1 MSFKI
6 IITPNAVLN
15 IENAIIYY
23 KQNASNKVAK
33 QFIEDYKK
41 TFKDIQ
47 KTKYFQVFFEDFR
60 GKSMKKFPFIVFYT
74 INEELR
80 TIVIKAVFNTHQDTT
95 KYPL

>member
-60 GKSMKKFPFIVFYT
+60 GKSIKNSHLLFFTLSMK
-74 INEELR
+74 N
-80 TIVIKAVFNTHQDTT
+80 
-95 KYPL
+95 